1 MTDFVL
7 VAWTVSWSLV
17 LWLSRRY
24 RGFGVRVDGLVEFVA
39 LVILL
44 LLFRRPRARSCLDCL
59 AQFVLWLP
67 RWRRGVCV
75 LVASTVVAEVDLWLP
90 GRYRGGCCSGCL
102 DGVADFAFGLAKR
115 CRGVC
120 ASCCQH
126 GVVDLALV
134 VQTASSVLESL
145 AKFMF
150 WLPRCRGLCALA
162 A

>member
-7 VAWTVSWSLV
+7 VAWTVSWSLL

-24 RGFGVRVDGLVEFVA
+24 RGFCVRVDGIVEFVA

-44 LLFRRPRARSCLDCL
+44 LLFRRPRARSCLDCF

-75 LVASTVVAEVDLWLP
+75 LVASTVVADVDLWLP

-102 DGVADFAFGLAKR
+102 DGIADFAFGLAKR

-134 VQTASSVLESL
+134 V
-145 AKFMF
+145 
-150 WLPRCRGLCALA
+150 
-162 A
+162 